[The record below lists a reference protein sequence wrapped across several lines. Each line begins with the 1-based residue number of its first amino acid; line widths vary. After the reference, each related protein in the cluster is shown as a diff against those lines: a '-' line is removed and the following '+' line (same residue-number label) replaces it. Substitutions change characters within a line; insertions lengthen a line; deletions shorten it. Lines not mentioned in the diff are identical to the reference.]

1 MAKDYYKT
9 LGVGRD
15 ASEADLKKAYKRLA
29 IKYHPDKSKDTQAE
43 DRFKEASEAYG
54 VLSDSKKRT
63 EYDQFGKVGSGVV
76 AGAQS
81 VDDILRSSIFR
92 DIFGGVQGRRRQQMG
107 RGASL
112 RVSISIELKDIL
124 KEQVRTIRLVRGES
138 CSVCKGSKV
147 KPGAK
152 AKTCPTCKGL
162 GAIFTNAQFIRMQMP
177 CGTCNSEGQIIE
189 DPCLKC
195 LGKGQVSKEV
205 NVDVKIPAGIES
217 GTRVRLSGQGAP
229 GENGGPSGDLF
240 VDVLVAPHPTIHR
253 QGNDLMAEHTISFPQ
268 AALGAKISVETLG
281 ETLEL
286 KVPRGT
292 QPGGILRLRGQ
303 GAPNMR
309 TSKRGDFLVQINI
322 SVPKNLTKN
331 QEELIQELLEL
342 ENK

>member
-81 VDDILRSSIFR
+81 VDDILRSAIFR

-177 CGTCNSEGQIIE
+177 CGKCNSEGMIIE
-189 DPCLKC
+189 EPCLKC
-195 LGKGQVSKEV
+195 VGKGQVAKEV
-205 NVDVKIPAGIES
+205 NVDVIIPDRREIG
-217 GTRVRLSGQGAP
+217 
-229 GENGGPSGDLF
+229 
-240 VDVLVAPHPTIHR
+240 
-253 QGNDLMAEHTISFPQ
+253 
-268 AALGAKISVETLG
+268 
-281 ETLEL
+281 
-286 KVPRGT
+286 
-292 QPGGILRLRGQ
+292 
-303 GAPNMR
+303 
-309 TSKRGDFLVQINI
+309 
-322 SVPKNLTKN
+322 
-331 QEELIQELLEL
+331 
-342 ENK
+342 